1 MIDLSSSNL
10 RIGGLVSGLDTD
22 QIIKDLVKAQRLKL
36 SGYQQNKTILE
47 WKQQDYRSINNLLR
61 RLRDVTSD
69 LRLQGTYLRKVA
81 VSSQESVVTATGGTT
96 GEGVYSI
103 VVTRLATS
111 ATKVGRSLSA
121 DPTAKIDTSASL
133 WSQRDLFADGTDA
146 DTDTSVNFEWGSE
159 GDTFS
164 FSING
169 EEFTFANTVTLDR
182 IFAEVSANENAKV
195 TMMYDSFT
203 DRVVITTKSTG
214 DNRPGDE
221 IVIDDPSGF
230 LNGLL
235 QFSGAVETGGEN
247 AQFSINGLA
256 TERTTNTFVFNGVTF
271 TLQGVSPDPL
281 QPARVTVSTDTDGIY
296 NMISE
301 WVELYNST
309 IESIYEKL
317 NEKRYPDYKP
327 LTDEQIE
334 SEQLTDKQID
344 KWEEKARSGLL
355 KNDRLISGE
364 MTKIRMAVYRIVK
377 GIEDGYRSLADIGIK
392 TGEYEENGKLYIDED
407 ALRKAIESNPEQVMT
422 LFTHSSGNEDEMG
435 IARRLYYTLV
445 DAVDRITDMAGSDGD
460 LGDSSF
466 IGEQIRSV
474 NKMISREEDRLQRL
488 EDRYW
493 RQFTALERLVSQ
505 LNAQSSWLLS
515 MFNTYGG
522 NQ

>member
-1 MIDLSSSNL
+1 M
-10 RIGGLVSGLDTD
+10 G
-22 QIIKDLVKAQRLKL
+22 
-36 SGYQQNKTILE
+36 
-47 WKQQDYRSINNLLR
+47 
-61 RLRDVTSD
+61 
-69 LRLQGTYLRKVA
+69 
-81 VSSQESVVTATGGTT
+81 
-96 GEGVYSI
+96 
-103 VVTRLATS
+103 
-111 ATKVGRSLSA
+111 
-121 DPTAKIDTSASL
+121 
-133 WSQRDLFADGTDA
+133 
-146 DTDTSVNFEWGSE
+146 
-159 GDTFS
+159 
-164 FSING
+164 
-169 EEFTFANTVTLDR
+169 
-182 IFAEVSANENAKV
+182 
-195 TMMYDSFT
+195 
-203 DRVVITTKSTG
+203 RVVH
-214 DNRPGDE
+214 
-221 IVIDDPSGF
+221 
-230 LNGLL
+230 
-235 QFSGAVETGGEN
+235 
-247 AQFSINGLA
+247 
-256 TERTTNTFVFNGVTF
+256 
-271 TLQGVSPDPL
+271 
-281 QPARVTVSTDTDGIY
+281 
-296 NMISE
+296 
-301 WVELYNST
+301 ST

-344 KWEEKARSGLL
+344 SGKKARSGLL